1 MIRAVIF
8 DMYETLVTL
17 MTDPRCFS
25 GQMASIA
32 GADVAAFR
40 SAWRRTEDA
49 RMQGTMTFEKA
60 VLSALTECG
69 MWSEAAY
76 AEIIRRRTASRE
88 ICPERL
94 HPRILPML
102 AALRQHGLRI
112 GLITNCQSEEA
123 LAIRGSVLWP
133 CFDAPVLSC
142 ETGVMKPDPAIFRL
156 CTDALGVKAEECL
169 YVGDGGSQELTAAR
183 SLGMRALQATWYM
196 QGDPDQPVKPMAD
209 FPQAAD
215 PMEVLDH
222 LT

>member
-17 MTDPRCFS
+17 MTGPRCFS
-25 GQMASIA
+25 GQMAEVA

-49 RMQGTMTFEKA
+49 RMLGTMAFETA
-60 VLSALTECG
+60 VQAALTACG
-69 MWSEAAY
+69 AWSEAAY

-102 AALRQHGLRI
+102 AALRQRGLLI

-133 CFDAPVLSC
+133 CFDAPVMSC
-142 ETGVMKPDPAIFRL
+142 EAGVMKPDPAIFRL
-156 CTDALGVKAEECL
+156 CTDALGVRMEECL

-196 QGDPDQPVKPMAD
+196 KGDPDQPVQPMAG
-209 FPQAAD
+209 FPQAED